1 MEALHFWGSICFTA
15 APHGRSIPS
24 KYLFFEQVRYP
35 GERRPGCWPGIRTM
49 ATRKATAFQTEN
61 ALDLDRQFHGDQ
73 IFVKIWFR
81 FVSSRCEGS
90 IRAEARCL
98 LMTRTLVAF
107 HGMKIHWASRSY
119 GTFIIERIRL
129 THGASI
135 GSSMSLAEKFS
146 LRKDGTQFFRRNH
159 HDLSRSRFGFDSY
172 PLDVVGFG
180 MLPGSKLLTIVLR
193 CAHLP

>member
-1 MEALHFWGSICFTA
+1 M
-15 APHGRSIPS
+15 
-24 KYLFFEQVRYP
+24 
-35 GERRPGCWPGIRTM
+35 
-49 ATRKATAFQTEN
+49 
-61 ALDLDRQFHGDQ
+61 
-73 IFVKIWFR
+73 
-81 FVSSRCEGS
+81 
-90 IRAEARCL
+90 RCL

-129 THGASI
+129 THSGTSI

-146 LRKDGTQFFRRNH
+146 LRKDGTQLFRRNH